1 MSAVDDAFH
10 GLRGM
15 ISTGRLEAGQRFPP
29 EGELCAE
36 LGVSRGSLR
45 EAVRMLAALG
55 VVESR
60 HGSGVYVSALRPEE
74 LIGSLRLTVD
84 LLPLSGLLEMYEVR
98 RVLEA
103 HAASQAA
110 ARVDD
115 GLRAELL
122 GLCTAMEATDDVEEA
137 AALDATFH
145 TRIARAG
152 GSPTLV
158 AFLDVL
164 RTRSRSYQMFGMP
177 DGPTIMRISNAAHRA
192 IAEAVAGRDPAAAA
206 TAAGAHVAQTEAW
219 LRRYRPEPS
228 ATWPE
233 GRSGADT

>member
-1 MSAVDDAFH
+1 MSAVEDAFH
-10 GLRGM
+10 GLRRM
-15 ISTGRLEAGQRFPP
+15 ISTGRLVAGQKFPA
-29 EGELCAE
+29 ESDLCTE

-60 HGSGVYVSALRPEE
+60 HGSGVYVSALRAEE

-103 HAASQAA
+103 HAAAQAA
-110 ARVDD
+110 ARGDA
-115 GLRAELL
+115 GLHADLDR
-122 GLCTAMEATDDVEEA
+122 LCTAMEATVDVDEA
-137 AALDATFH
+137 ATLDAEFH
-145 TRIARAG
+145 TLIARAG

-158 AFLDVL
+158 ALLDVL

-177 DGPTIMRISNAAHRA
+177 DGPTIMATSNAAHRT
-192 IAEAVAGRDPAAAA
+192 IAAAVTARDPAAAA
-206 TAAGAHVAQTEAW
+206 TAAGGHVAQTEAW
-219 LRRYRPEPS
+219 LRHYRPGPS
-228 ATWPE
+228 
-233 GRSGADT
+233 S

>member
-103 HAASQAA
+103 HAAGQAA

-122 GLCTAMEATDDVEEA
+122 GLCAAMEATDDVEEA

-145 TRIARAG
+145 THIARAG
-152 GSPTLV
+152 GGPTLV

-177 DGPTIMRISNAAHRA
+177 DGPAIMRISNAAHRA

-228 ATWPE
+228 AAWPE